1 MGVACDPMEA
11 AMSSS
16 DPMSVTFET
25 ELSAFGNNTGIVVSP
40 GHIEALG
47 AGKRPS
53 VDVDLNGHTYRTTIG
68 VMQGLCLVSVSA
80 AIRKATGLSG
90 GDLIT
95 VTLTVN
101 DAPRT
106 VDVPEDF
113 AAAMRD
119 QTGAEAFFEALS
131 NSLQRYHVDQINGA
145 KTAETRQR
153 RVDKALALFAAG
165 KKR

>member
-1 MGVACDPMEA
+1 MGVA
-11 AMSSS
+11 
-16 DPMSVTFET
+16 MSVTFET

-40 GHIEALG
+40 GHVEALG

-53 VDVDLNGHTYRTTIG
+53 VDVDLNGHVYRTTIG
-68 VMQGLCLVSVSA
+68 VMKGQCLVSVSA

-90 GDLIT
+90 GDPIT

-101 DAPRT
+101 DTPRT

-113 AAAMRD
+113 AEALRG
-119 QTGAEAFFEALS
+119 QPGAEDFFEALS
-131 NSLQRYHVDQINGA
+131 NSIQRYHVDQITGA
-145 KTAETRQR
+145 KTAETRQHR
-153 RVDKALALFAAG
+153 IDKSLGLFAAG